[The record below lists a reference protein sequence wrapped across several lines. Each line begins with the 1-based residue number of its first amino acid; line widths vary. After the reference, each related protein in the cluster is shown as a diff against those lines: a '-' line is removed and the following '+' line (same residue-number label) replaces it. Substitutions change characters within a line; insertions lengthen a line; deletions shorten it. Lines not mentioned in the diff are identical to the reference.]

1 MGRRARN
8 FSGSGILVPSRM
20 YNYLDFEK
28 PVADLEGKIIELK
41 KLAENGESVDVG
53 EEIARLEKRSREAL
67 RDVYKTLTPW
77 QKAQVARHPDRPH
90 CLDYVGRLLTDFTP
104 LAGDRSFGEDH
115 AIVCGFGRFRGEPL
129 AVIGQEKG
137 DDTKSRL
144 KHNFGMAKPEGY
156 RKAVRFMEL
165 ADRFRVPVLSLV
177 DTAGAYPGINAEER
191 GQAEAIARSTSA
203 CLGLKV
209 PSLSIIIGEGGSGGA
224 IAIATANRVYML
236 EHAIYSVISPEGAAS
251 ILWHDSTRAKDA
263 ATNMKITAQDL
274 LDLKIIDGIIA
285 EPLGGAH
292 RGVDAMIAATGD
304 LIARTLG
311 EFAGS
316 NLDFREQR
324 REKYLAM
331 GRSL

>member
-1 MGRRARN
+1 
-8 FSGSGILVPSRM
+8 M

-28 PVADLEGKIIELK
+28 PVADLEGKILELK
-41 KLAENGESVDVG
+41 KLSENGEAVDVA
-53 EEIARLEKRSREAL
+53 EEIARLEKRSKDAL
-67 RDVYKTLTPW
+67 RDAYKALTPW

-90 CLDYVGRLLTDFTP
+90 CLDYVGALFSDFTP
-104 LAGDRSFGEDH
+104 LAGDRGFGEDN
-115 AIVCGFGRFRGEPL
+115 AIIGGFARFRGEPI

-137 DDTKSRL
+137 SDTKSRL

-156 RKAVRFMEL
+156 RKAVRIMEL
-165 ADRFRVPVLSLV
+165 ADRFGVPLVTLV

-203 CLGLKV
+203 CLGLKI
-209 PSLSIIIGEGGSGGA
+209 PSISVVIGEGGSGGA

-236 EHAIYSVISPEGAAS
+236 EHSIYSVISPEGAAS

-274 LDLKIIDGIIA
+274 LDLKIIDGIIQ

-292 RGVDAMIAATGD
+292 RAPEAVISATGD
-304 LIARTLG
+304 QIAKTLG
-311 EFAGS
+311 EFAS
-316 NLDFREQR
+316 QNMDFREQR
-324 REKYLAM
+324 REKYLAI